1 MSKPQ
6 YVLDTNVFINMQ
18 RHSPRDIPVFKPLR
32 DKLEALIET
41 GVVVSS
47 EEVFDEL
54 GRGDDILIDWIKK
67 RKSAFLPS
75 DEQVQLKVREI
86 LKRFPDLLT
95 GSKKANTADPF
106 VIALALILNCI
117 LVSDETRAGKE
128 NPAKIP
134 NVCDAFKVSVMKFV
148 EFLRIT

>member
-18 RHSPRDIPVFKPLR
+18 RHSPRDIPVFKQLW
-32 DKLEALIET
+32 DKLESLIED

-54 GRGDDILIDWIKK
+54 SRGDDTLIEWIKS

-95 GSKKANTADPF
+95 GSKKANTSDPF
-106 VIALALILNCI
+106 VIALASILNCV

-134 NVCDAFKVSVMKFV
+134 NVCDAFKVSVMKYV